1 MLALLKKQNL
11 KSGSG
16 CPDPYGQSRK
26 EGTVGDLE
34 EAIDAEG
41 GGWNPRD
48 VESTPK
54 ASGFEHMNRT
64 CVQILKT
71 LVLGLVPEEDPAAIH
86 PQEDEP
92 QDGQDRAPFVHRRI
106 V

>member
-34 EAIDAEG
+34 EAIDAAG

-64 CVQILKT
+64 CVQIFNT
-71 LVLGLVPEEDPAAIH
+71 LVLGLV
-86 PQEDEP
+86 
-92 QDGQDRAPFVHRRI
+92 R
-106 V
+106 